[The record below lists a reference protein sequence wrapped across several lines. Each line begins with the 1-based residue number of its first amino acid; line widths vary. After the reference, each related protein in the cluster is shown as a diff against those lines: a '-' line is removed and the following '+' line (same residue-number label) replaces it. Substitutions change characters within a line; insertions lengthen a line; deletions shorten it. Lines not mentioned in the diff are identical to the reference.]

1 MNTNRKT
8 RFAGLLFAVLMTV
21 AINGTMLLKFDS
33 VSQEA
38 YAASGQTPTMVRLT
52 TVNVVARRS

>member
-1 MNTNRKT
+1 
-8 RFAGLLFAVLMTV
+8 LFAVLMTV

-38 YAASGQTPTMVRLT
+38 YAASGRTPTMVTLT